1 MLLTRK
7 RCLWKNFLMTW
18 ITSELHSW
26 YGKFFLLFSEKCP
39 CNTFLPLLSVIV
51 LFNPVLIFCHVPCLF
66 WCCMLASNFS
76 NFRSVEKYVV
86 CSLWGPFFLTWN
98 CNQKFWLKKWQILMV
113 FAKAP
118 SWLITEHVY
127 NKFLAMNLLLYA

>member
-1 MLLTRK
+1 MQKSIMRTSPNCWATWRSCTRVWCATMPWTWR
-7 RCLWKNFLMTW
+7 RCLWKTSLMTW

-39 CNTFLPLLSVIV
+39 CKTFLPLLSVTV
-51 LFNPVLIFCHVPCLF
+51 LFNSVLVFCNVPCLF

-86 CSLWGPFFLTWN
+86 CSLWGPFQHETVIRSFDWKSD
-98 CNQKFWLKKWQILMV
+98 KFWW
-113 FAKAP
+113 F
-118 SWLITEHVY
+118 S
-127 NKFLAMNLLLYA
+127 